1 MNSNKRVTSLCHWA
15 SFFNFCSAA
24 SNDVIELI
32 TVEKLSK
39 AIKLT
44 TMEKTPWIRSLQKCT
59 VDYCGKSK
67 AISLQLG
74 MVHSSY

>member
-1 MNSNKRVTSLCHWA
+1 MLLVGAACPLCGWA

-24 SNDVIELI
+24 SKDVIELI

-44 TMEKTPWIRSLQKCT
+44 MMEKMPWLSLQKVLWIT
-59 VDYCGKSK
+59 VANRKP
-67 AISLQLG
+67 
-74 MVHSSY
+74 

>member
-1 MNSNKRVTSLCHWA
+1 MELHVNSNKRVTSLCHWA

-44 TMEKTPWIRSLQKCT
+44 TMEKNALDSVSPEM
-59 VDYCGKSK
+59 YCG
-67 AISLQLG
+67 LLW
-74 MVHSSY
+74 